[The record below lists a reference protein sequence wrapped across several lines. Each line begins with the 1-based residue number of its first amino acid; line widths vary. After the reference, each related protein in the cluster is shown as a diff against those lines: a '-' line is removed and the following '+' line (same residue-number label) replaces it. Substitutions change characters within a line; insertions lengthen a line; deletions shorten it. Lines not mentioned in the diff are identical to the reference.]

1 MHGDEDKASGVGA
14 RPALSISQI
23 HGEPLDGPSVTGL
36 AERDRASNV
45 DALVSSFLLELNVLS
60 QDPDAGQDAP
70 PLAQPPT
77 GLAPESQADA
87 ATVTHAVDI
96 HEALL
101 HFESEIDSD
110 ALNAELAATV
120 GELEREQLK
129 VPPVPQQETADG
141 AVAVVSEKILP
152 IPAISPD
159 ADRPDA
165 EVQPAPAQKPT
176 ARPLQ
181 TRAPNKS
188 PDIETALRRVFS
200 EERRRRRQVLAGTL
214 SILFVIIAVVAW
226 VFFR

>member
-77 GLAPESQADA
+77 GLAPES
-87 ATVTHAVDI
+87 HAVEI